1 MSWRKNPL
9 YEPILWAILLHL
21 FAITVT
27 LFIRMPGLVVIAERV
42 SRQFNVQTIV
52 LKPQVPRKQ
61 GVIYTRQPME
71 TLKFVDEAKTAQSKP
86 VKEIPIGPLLGKK
99 EPAYQY
105 PVDAVPAADETVES
119 SIEKEK
125 DLDAELVQTEE
136 RQLREMVGPKE
147 KPAPG
152 LLSRFSDKVTQE
164 AALDDTG
171 VLNALQQSLDGTAYH
186 SPDHIGV
193 DPEEGMPGF
202 TPSGEGVREGFA
214 PPMIEPMP
222 ETEKE
227 VMKYGSLDDL
237 LDIAVFTYEHP
248 PTGEKYYMIKIFAKK
263 GKPAFEPL
271 AKEVIFTV
279 DASLSISPERLE
291 EFKEGIQ
298 YCLKNLNKDDLFN
311 IIIFKDQPEFFSK
324 LSVAPNP
331 VTVKEALRYISAMTS
346 NQRTDVYVPFKKI
359 VGLPL
364 LRQPSNV
371 LLISDGRPTHGIVDA
386 RELINSIARANQK
399 VRPIFVYSGGAKVNR
414 YILDFIAYQN
424 RGWSEYVRSTS
435 EIDDGLA
442 RFYDKIRDPLFLNL
456 RYRLNGLNEGEA
468 FPKSLPDFYRGAEF
482 VLYGTFTDEDQFAM
496 QLLGDVKGQ
505 TKELIFARALKDAEK
520 GGPEIMQGYAFN
532 KVYYLINRLTEEGS
546 NQVLLNEVHS
556 LSRRYGITTP
566 YSPEL
571 EVLD

>member
-1 MSWRKNPL
+1 MGGKSVNLSLRKHPL
-9 YEPILWAILLHL
+9 YEPILLAILLHL
-21 FAITVT
+21 FAIALT
-27 LFIRMPGLVVIAERV
+27 LFIRMPGLAVIAERV
-42 SRQFNVQTIV
+42 SRTFHVQTIV
-52 LKPQVPRKQ
+52 LKPQAPRKQ
-61 GVIYTRQPME
+61 GVIYTRQPLE
-71 TLKFVDEAKTAQSKP
+71 ALKFVDQAKTASAKP
-86 VKEIPIGPLLGKK
+86 VQDVPLGPLMGRK

-105 PVDAVPAADETVES
+105 PADAIPAADETVAS
-119 SIEKEK
+119 SIEKKEA
-125 DLDAELVQTEE
+125 LDAELAQTEE
-136 RQLREMVGPKE
+136 RQLKEMVGPKQ
-147 KPAPG
+147 KPVPG
-152 LLSRFSDKVTQE
+152 LLARFSEKVTE
-164 AALDDTG
+164 ES
-171 VLNALQQSLDGTAYH
+171 SLDQAGPMDIPFSMH
-186 SPDHIGV
+186 
-193 DPEEGMPGF
+193 PEEGMPGF
-202 TPSGEGVREGFA
+202 TPTGTGAEGDIVPVFESLQ
-214 PPMIEPMP
+214 EP
-222 ETEKE
+222 EKE
-227 VMKYGSLDDL
+227 LLKYETLDEL
-237 LDIAVFTYEHP
+237 LDIVVFTYEHP
-248 PTGEKYYMIKIFAKK
+248 PTGEKYYMIKVFAKK

-271 AKEVIFTV
+271 AKEVIFTI

-291 EFKEGIQ
+291 EFKEGIH

-311 IIIFKDQPEFFSK
+311 IVVFKDQPEFFSK
-324 LSVAPNP
+324 LSVPPDP
-331 VTVKEALRYISAMTS
+331 VTVKEALRYVSAMTS

-386 RELINSIARANQK
+386 RELINSIARVNQK

-424 RGWSEYVRSTS
+424 RGWSEYVRSTV

-456 RYRLNGLNEGEA
+456 RYRLNGLNETEV

-482 VLYGTFTDEDQFAM
+482 VLYGAYTDEDQFAM

-546 NQVLLNEVHS
+546 NQALLNEIHS

>member
-1 MSWRKNPL
+1 MNLSLRKHPL
-9 YEPILWAILLHL
+9 YEPILLAILLHL
-21 FAITVT
+21 FAIALT
-27 LFIRMPGLVVIAERV
+27 LFIRMPGLAVIAERV
-42 SRQFNVQTIV
+42 SRTFHVQTIV
-52 LKPQVPRKQ
+52 LKPQAPRKQ
-61 GVIYTRQPME
+61 GVIYTRQPLE
-71 TLKFVDEAKTAQSKP
+71 ALKFVDQAKTASAKP
-86 VKEIPIGPLLGKK
+86 VQDVPLGPLMGRK

-105 PVDAVPAADETVES
+105 PADAIPAADETVAS
-119 SIEKEK
+119 SIEKKEA
-125 DLDAELVQTEE
+125 LDAELAQTEE
-136 RQLREMVGPKE
+136 RQLKEMVGPKQ
-147 KPAPG
+147 KPVPG
-152 LLSRFSDKVTQE
+152 LLARFSEKVTE
-164 AALDDTG
+164 ES
-171 VLNALQQSLDGTAYH
+171 SLDQAGPMDIPFSMH
-186 SPDHIGV
+186 
-193 DPEEGMPGF
+193 PEEGMPGF
-202 TPSGEGVREGFA
+202 TPTGTGAEGDIVPVFESLQ
-214 PPMIEPMP
+214 EP
-222 ETEKE
+222 EKE
-227 VMKYGSLDDL
+227 LLKYETLDEL
-237 LDIAVFTYEHP
+237 LDIVVFTYEHP
-248 PTGEKYYMIKIFAKK
+248 PTGEKYYMIKVFAKK

-271 AKEVIFTV
+271 AKEVIFTI

-291 EFKEGIQ
+291 EFKEGIH

-311 IIIFKDQPEFFSK
+311 IVVFKDQPEFFSK
-324 LSVAPNP
+324 LSVPPDP
-331 VTVKEALRYISAMTS
+331 VTVKEALRYVSAMTS

-386 RELINSIARANQK
+386 RELINSIARVNQK

-424 RGWSEYVRSTS
+424 RGWSEYVRSTV

-456 RYRLNGLNEGEA
+456 RYRLNGLNETEV

-482 VLYGTFTDEDQFAM
+482 VLYGAYTDEDQFAM

-546 NQVLLNEVHS
+546 NQALLNEIHS

>member
-1 MSWRKNPL
+1 VRKHPL
-9 YEPILWAILLHL
+9 YEPILLAVLLHVL
-21 FAITVT
+21 AVT
-27 LFIRMPGLVVIAERV
+27 AALFIRMPGLVAIAERV
-42 SRQFNVQTIV
+42 SRQFHVQTIV
-52 LKPQVPRKQ
+52 LKPKAPRQQ

-71 TLKFVDEAKTAQSKP
+71 TLKFVEEAKSAEAKP
-86 VKEIPIGPLLGKK
+86 VKEVPLGPLAGRK

-105 PVDAVPAADETVES
+105 PVDTVPSADETVES
-119 SIEKEK
+119 SIEKKE
-125 DLDAELVQTEE
+125 DLEAQLAQTEE
-136 RQLREMVGPKE
+136 RQLKEQVGPKE

-152 LLSRFSDKVTQE
+152 LLSRISEKVTQE
-164 AALDDTG
+164 TPLEETGALN
-171 VLNALQQSLDGTAYH
+171 VLQKSLEGTAYY
-186 SPDHIGV
+186 SPDHIAV

-202 TPSGEGVREGFA
+202 TPSGEGSREGIA
-214 PPMIEPMP
+214 PLIVEPP
-222 ETEKE
+222 AEPRQE
-227 VMKYGSLDDL
+227 VLKYGSLDDL
-237 LDIAVFTYEHP
+237 LDIAVYTYEHP

-263 GKPAFEPL
+263 GGPAFEPL

-291 EFKEGIQ
+291 EFKEGIH

-311 IIIFKDQPEFFSK
+311 IVVFRDTPEFFSK
-324 LSVAPNP
+324 LSVAPDP
-331 VTVKEALRYISAMTS
+331 VTIKEALRYVSAMTS
-346 NQRTDVYVPFKKI
+346 NRRTDVYVPFQKI

-364 LRQPSNV
+364 LRRPSNV

-386 RELINSIARANQK
+386 RELINSIARTNKK

-424 RGWSEYVRSTS
+424 RGWSEYVRSTF

-442 RFYDKIRDPLFLNL
+442 RFYDKIRDPLFLDL

-482 VLYGTFTDEDQFAM
+482 VLYGTYADEDQFAM

-505 TKELIFARALKDAEK
+505 TKELIFARSLREAER

-532 KVYYLINRLTEEGS
+532 KIYYLINRLTEEGT
-546 NQVLLNEVHS
+546 NQALLNEIHS

-571 EVLD
+571 ASID